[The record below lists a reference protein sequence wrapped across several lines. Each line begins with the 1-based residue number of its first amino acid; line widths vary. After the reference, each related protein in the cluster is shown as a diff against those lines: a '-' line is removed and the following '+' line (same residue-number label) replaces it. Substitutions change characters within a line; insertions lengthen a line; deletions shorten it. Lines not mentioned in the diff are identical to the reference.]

1 MMIRTKMR
9 SMLKLEPDE
18 TVVEWLFSVIF
29 IIFVIIVVF
38 VVGPPKPPGYQ
49 SPSEQANQEVIN
61 NEN

>member
-1 MMIRTKMR
+1 
-9 SMLKLEPDE
+9 MLKLEPDE

-49 SPSEQANQEVIN
+49 SPSEQANQEVIQ

>member
-9 SMLKLEPDE
+9 SMLNLEPNE

-49 SPSEQANQEVIN
+49 SPSEQANQEVIK